1 MTIEERVSSLEG
13 AYYQVDQRLT
23 DLHGDMRGLREEVA
37 GLRQEMVQAN
47 DTLRREMNQAN
58 GTLRQEMRQL
68 RNHLYG
74 GIIAIMVAVG
84 ASIVTNVFIG

>member
-13 AYYQVDQRLT
+13 AYFQVDQRLT
-23 DLHGDMRGLREEVA
+23 DLHGDMLGLREDM
-37 GLRQEMVQAN
+37 GTLRQEVRQDMAE
-47 DTLRREMNQAN
+47 LRREVRQDNNA
-58 GTLRQEMRQL
+58 LRQEMRQL

-84 ASIVTNVFIG
+84 ASIVTNIFIG